1 MIRKRIIAYYGAFI
15 TDCAKERR
23 NLPVLN
29 HAASK
34 RMLRV
39 AQGLTRE
46 DRRCVILSPCLAPK
60 IATTWR
66 ELDSFSQ
73 RVGGVAVLFIAQWGV
88 RFLGY
93 ILTPI
98 TAIMAAVQLNKRHNI
113 EIVVQYNYQPDAF
126 IFSLWCKCVYRAKVI
141 LDLEDVSIPRLS
153 DWSKGSEVRPLN
165 EIWTSIIMKWSIGL
179 ADLVF
184 APSRKLGCVVK
195 NKTKFLPVTGC
206 QTVATQLDS
215 ATINRKK
222 NCINILMS
230 GGIKFENGIEVL
242 ADGVKLADSR
252 GPQSRLSIK
261 VCGPGKYEW
270 LKDRLRD
277 LENITVE
284 YLGFLSNEEFD
295 MIYRD
300 IDICLA
306 LQKPE
311 GRYGQFKAPSKGY
324 EALCSGKALVVSEVG
339 DFDLLPDETC
349 FKLKPYSAE
358 RFSEILCSLTV
369 DSVYAR
375 RLEALKYARQNFQS
389 KLVGQTIIDKL
400 STLTR

>member
-1 MIRKRIIAYYGAFI
+1 MMRKGIIAYYGAFI
-15 TDCAKERR
+15 TDRAKERR

-34 RMLRV
+34 RMLRI
-39 AQGLTRE
+39 AQGLTRKN
-46 DRRCVILSPCLAPK
+46 RRCVILSPCLAPK

-66 ELDSFSQ
+66 EQESFSE
-73 RVGGVAVLFIAQWGV
+73 RVGNIAVLFIAQLGV
-88 RFLGY
+88 RFIGY
-93 ILTPI
+93 MLTPI
-98 TAIMAAVQLNKRHNI
+98 TAIMAAVRLNRRHKI
-113 EIVVQYNYQPDAF
+113 ETVVQYNYQPDAF

-153 DWSKGSEVRPLN
+153 DWRKDSEVRPLN
-165 EIWTSIIMKWSIGL
+165 EIWTSVLMKWSIGM

-195 NKTKFLPVTGC
+195 NQSKFMSVTGC
-206 QTVATQLDS
+206 QCVMSYSDNANSND
-215 ATINRKK
+215 KK

-252 GPQSRLSIK
+252 GTSTKLSIK
-261 VCGPGKYEW
+261 VCGPGKYDW
-270 LKDRLRD
+270 LKDRLND
-277 LENITVE
+277 LKNISVE
-284 YLGFLSNEEFD
+284 YLGFLSNEGFEK
-295 MIYRD
+295 IYTD
-300 IDICLA
+300 IDMCLA

-324 EALCSGKALVVSEVG
+324 EALCSGKALVVSDVG
-339 DFDLLPDETC
+339 DFDLLPDEIC

-358 RFSEILCSLTV
+358 RFAEILCALTE
-369 DSVYAR
+369 DIVYAKR
-375 RLEALKYARQNFQS
+375 GKALEYARQNFQCEI
-389 KLVGQTIIDKL
+389 VGQRIMDRL
-400 STLTR
+400 CELTK

>member
-34 RMLRV
+34 RMLRI
-39 AQGLTRE
+39 AQGLTRNS
-46 DRRCVILSPCLAPK
+46 RRCVILSPCLAPR

-66 ELDSFSQ
+66 KQESFSE

-88 RFLGY
+88 RVLGY
-93 ILTPI
+93 MLTPI
-98 TAIMAAVQLNKRHNI
+98 TAIMAAVHLNKRHKI
-113 EIVVQYNYQPDAF
+113 ETVVQYNYQPDAF

-153 DWSKGSEVRPLN
+153 DWKRNSEVRPLN
-165 EIWTSIIMKWSIGL
+165 EIWTSVLMKCSIGI

-184 APSRKLGCVVK
+184 APSRKLGCVVN
-195 NKTKFLPVTGC
+195 NKSKFMPVTGC
-206 QTVATQLDS
+206 QTVTAQLDS
-215 ATINRKK
+215 SYNNGKK

-242 ADGVKLADSR
+242 ADGVNLAASR
-252 GPQSRLSIK
+252 GTISRLSIK

-277 LENITVE
+277 LENIKVE
-284 YLGFLSNEEFD
+284 YLGFLSNEEFEK
-295 MIYRD
+295 IYRD

-324 EALCSGKALVVSEVG
+324 EALCSGKALVVSDVG
-339 DFDLLPDETC
+339 DFDLLPDDIC
-349 FKLKPYSAE
+349 FKLKPYTAE
-358 RFSEILCSLTV
+358 RLADILCSLTE
-369 DSVYAR
+369 DCVYAR
-375 RLEALKYARQNFQS
+375 RLNALEYARENFQS
-389 KLVGQTIIDKL
+389 KLVGQKIIDKL
-400 STLTR
+400 TGLPQ